1 MFYSKL
7 QWHSNSSAEAMKEA
21 QASDDD
27 DDVADATPTSKER
40 RCCRRQNVVVHV
52 SRYFKGRKSPV
63 KPPFVL
69 TGKAVKWTP
78 PKSPYN
84 LIQVVGI
91 IV

>member
-1 MFYSKL
+1 
-7 QWHSNSSAEAMKEA
+7 MKEA

-27 DDVADATPTSKER
+27 DVVADATLSSKER

-52 SRYFKGRKSPV
+52 SRYFKGCKKPA

-84 LIQVVGI
+84 LIQVARITV
-91 IV
+91 